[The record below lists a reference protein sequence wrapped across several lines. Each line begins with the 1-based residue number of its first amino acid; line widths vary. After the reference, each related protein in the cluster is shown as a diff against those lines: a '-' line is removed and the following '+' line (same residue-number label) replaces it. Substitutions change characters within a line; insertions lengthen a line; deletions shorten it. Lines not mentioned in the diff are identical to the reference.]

1 MSSSNATATGDDRSD
16 GTNPDAG
23 TAAFRPSA
31 IRSWAVQDSPYIA
44 MLVLALAGVIFRL
57 PVSYWVV
64 LTPVYGIICIVAG
77 WRQFETRED
86 RLRLIYTQVLSWLA
100 FLVAIYVLFSYGVQG
115 VLNGIATPLVML
127 TLLALGTFVAGLE
140 VRIWRI
146 SAVGAVLFLAVPGIG
161 WLKQSAALLA
171 FATLVIIAI
180 GGVTWWLAERRR
192 NVG

>member
-1 MSSSNATATGDDRSD
+1 
-16 GTNPDAG
+16 
-23 TAAFRPSA
+23 
-31 IRSWAVQDSPYIA
+31 
-44 MLVLALAGVIFRL
+44 
-57 PVSYWVV
+57 
-64 LTPVYGIICIVAG
+64 
-77 WRQFETRED
+77 
-86 RLRLIYTQVLSWLA
+86 
-100 FLVAIYVLFSYGVQG
+100 
-115 VLNGIATPLVML
+115 
-127 TLLALGTFVAGLE
+127 